1 MTDHAHD
8 RHAPDR
14 LPSLSDR
21 LPLLRRRGQVIR
33 GVRAFFEGRG
43 YLEVDTPCLVPT
55 PGEEVHLRPFRTV
68 LERPDGGRDSLW
80 LHTSPEFAMKRIVA
94 ATGLP
99 VFQLARVWRNGEDG
113 ALHAPE
119 FTMLEWYR
127 PGADLHSLIDETE
140 CLLQCLLPPVV
151 ERTGSR
157 VRLDGRFERLTVAE
171 AFFRHVGVDVLGTQ
185 DDAPAL
191 ATGAGVALRDGE
203 TWEDLFFRLLLE
215 RVEPM
220 IGRDRPTFLT
230 HWPAAQAALAR
241 RDPADGRVA
250 LRFELYADGIELA
263 NAFEELT
270 DPAEQRQRFV
280 ADRAR
285 RAALPGYDPG
295 ADWPMDEALLAAL
308 HRLPPCAG
316 IALGLDRLLMLATGA
331 GRIGAV
337 QWRP

>member
-1 MTDHAHD
+1 MNVVHTSH
-8 RHAPDR
+8 DR
-14 LPSLSDR
+14 LPSLHDR
-21 LPLLRRRGQVIR
+21 MPLLLRRGQVVR
-33 GVRAFFEGRG
+33 GVRAFFEARG

-68 LERPDGGRDSLW
+68 LERPDGGREPLW

-99 VFQLARVWRNGEDG
+99 VFQLARVWRNNEDG

-127 PGADLHSLIDETE
+127 PGADLHSLLDETE
-140 CLLQCLLPPVV
+140 CLLQRLLPPVV
-151 ERTGSR
+151 ERNGIP
-157 VRLDGRFERLTVAE
+157 VRLDGRFERLTVAD

-185 DDAPAL
+185 DDAAAL
-191 ATGAGVALRDGE
+191 ALEAGVALRCGE

-215 RVEPM
+215 RVEPA

-230 HWPAAQAALAR
+230 HWPAAQAALAC
-241 RDPADGRVA
+241 RDSADGRAA
-250 LRFELYADGIELA
+250 LRFELYAAGIELA

-270 DPAEQRQRFV
+270 DPVEQRQRFV

-285 RAALPGYDPG
+285 RAALPGYD
-295 ADWPMDEALLAAL
+295 AATDWPMDEALLAAL
-308 HRLPPCAG
+308 PHLPPCAG
-316 IALGLDRLLMLATGA
+316 IALGLDRLVMLGTGA